1 MSFLNPNRSVE
12 RTRGR
17 KLPHWFQE
25 GCTVS
30 VTARLADSLPASAM
44 TDWRQKQRVWLRG
57 SGIDID
63 DPRWREAFA
72 ELPGEFR
79 RRFHE
84 EFTEGFQKMLDA
96 GHGCCL
102 LAEPEVAGVVEEA
115 LTHFDGLRYAI
126 GDRVLAGN
134 HFHALMTPLNGFR
147 VRAEVTA
154 IKRITAKRIHEIRGT
169 SGRVWQPESYDHLV
183 RSPGRLRRIQE
194 YITSH

>member
-1 MSFLNPNRSVE
+1 M
-12 RTRGR
+12 
-17 KLPHWFQE
+17 
-25 GCTVS
+25 S

-169 SGRVWQPESYDHLV
+169 FRAGVAAGKLRPPRAEPGAVAEDPGVHRVALTPPGAQHAGAEHAGG
-183 RSPGRLRRIQE
+183 SPSPTG
-194 YITSH
+194 